1 MIKATIMVWFELEN
15 GEPRFKDWEEFMFP
29 WQAQNTAKELATLY
43 RNGSCKIFD
52 NKTSLVIG
60 SAGFE

>member
-1 MIKATIMVWFELEN
+1 MIRVTVMLWFELEN

-29 WQAQNTAKELATLY
+29 WQAQPAAKDLALMY
-43 RNGSCKIFD
+43 YKGMCKIFD
-52 NKTSLVIG
+52 NKTDRVIG